1 MFKKR
6 WTLNLGL
13 MNHLEK
19 VAFGSKLNQ
28 DDPQH

>member
-6 WTLNLGL
+6 WKPNSDL

-28 DDPQH
+28 DDPQN